1 VVLFWKKSIPAAMAD
16 IFSKVLAA
24 GGVIAFPKC
33 VFGAS
38 FR

>member
-1 VVLFWKKSIPAAMAD
+1 LFWKKSIPAAMAD
-16 IFSKVLAA
+16 IFSKVLAD
-24 GGVIAFPKC
+24 GDVIAFPKC

>member
-1 VVLFWKKSIPAAMAD
+1 LFWKKSIPAAMAE
-16 IFSKVLAA
+16 ISSKMLAVVD
-24 GGVIAFPKC
+24 VIACPKC